1 MREGSVEHGRGPLP
15 RCALWCLSCV
25 LAYTGELEDDL
36 REHIETLRGR
46 VADGC

>member
-1 MREGSVEHGRGPLP
+1 MRCLERKTLYSFEDK
-15 RCALWCLSCV
+15 LWCLSCV

-36 REHIETLRGR
+36 REHIERLRGR